1 MTNTAPMIDKELLE
15 IVRCP
20 ETKQKLAPATD
31 QQIADL
37 NARIE
42 KGELKDRGGELVKD
56 KIDGGLLRED
66 GKFLYLVRNKVP
78 VLLIDEAV
86 AVG

>member
-1 MTNTAPMIDKELLE
+1 MIDKELLE